1 MDGKRTEWI
10 PVAIG
15 LVVALVSL
23 GADALGLGSQP
34 GIIGWKQWLG
44 FALGA
49 AILAYGLW
57 RLRAKM
63 RPEA

>member
-1 MDGKRTEWI
+1 MDGKATGWML
-10 PVAIG
+10 VVIG

-23 GADALGLGSQP
+23 AADALGLGSVP

-57 RLRAKM
+57 RLRVKA
-63 RPEA
+63 RPQA

>member
-1 MDGKRTEWI
+1 MEGRRGAWALI
-10 PVAIG
+10 ALGVAAAAI
-15 LVVALVSL
+15 SL
-23 GADALGLGSQP
+23 AADPLGLGSVP

-57 RLRAKM
+57 RLRVKA
-63 RPEA
+63 RPQA